1 MLDMNTTTT
10 TPPKNDLI
18 RRIEESLNN
27 IRPYLEAD
35 GGNVQILEIT
45 KDNVLRLEFVGNC
58 GNCAMSHMTFKAG
71 VEDAIKRAVPE
82 ITVIE
87 VVNLTQPQ
95 AGPVGKV

>member
-1 MLDMNTTTT
+1 MNTTATT
-10 TPPKNDLI
+10 SKKEDLT
-18 RRIEESLNN
+18 RRIEDSLNN

-82 ITVIE
+82 IKTIE
-87 VVNLTQPQ
+87 VVNLAQ
-95 AGPVGKV
+95 

>member
-10 TPPKNDLI
+10 QSKNDLI
-18 RRIEESLNN
+18 KRIEDSLDN

-35 GGNVQILEIT
+35 GGNVQVLEIT

-71 VEDAIKRAVPE
+71 VEDAIRRAVPE
-82 ITVIE
+82 VTKIE
-87 VVNLTQPQ
+87 VINLPQ
-95 AGPVGKV
+95 AL